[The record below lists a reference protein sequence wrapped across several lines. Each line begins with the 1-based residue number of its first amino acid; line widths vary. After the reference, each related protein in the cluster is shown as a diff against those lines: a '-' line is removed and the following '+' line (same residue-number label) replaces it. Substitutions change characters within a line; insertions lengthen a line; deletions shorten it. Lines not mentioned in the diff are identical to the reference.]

1 MRLRT
6 RSGDPTD
13 QECNFAKRTQL
24 THAKSGGCH
33 CTYPKHDSITLS
45 LILCVCV
52 AMVPSTAGELR
63 RQIPEFL
70 KRLQYGSYL
79 SSTTIEPSSYRNRQR
94 NRPSLTGSHLRR
106 FDDRAGRIPLNQ
118 IMSIE
123 DLEKDPLIKA
133 FQRQLLGYQMTLR
146 AN

>member
-1 MRLRT
+1 MCIRDRSATAQRVLCALSLAALAEAELRLRT

-70 KRLQYGSYL
+70 KRLQYGSHL

-94 NRPSLTGSHLRR
+94 NRPSLTGSHWYR
-106 FDDRAGRIPLNQ
+106 FDYRTRRD
-118 IMSIE
+118 SVE
-123 DLEKDPLIKA
+123 SD
-133 FQRQLLGYQMTLR
+133 
-146 AN
+146 